1 MAAYP
6 CGEGPLQ
13 SSILNYAAGQTI
25 ANGATIAIGAG
36 GTVCVFTQRAMDL
49 MVDATGYHVD
59 GASPTTFEP
68 KRFFATRPGETTFD
82 SQQQRVGC
90 LEPQQVTTIQIA
102 GRAGIPASTPVVVVV
117 VNVASVMPI
126 GPGFVRLF
134 PCHKPQPGTSN
145 LNHQD
150 LQTIANNATIQL
162 SEARTVC
169 VYNHRQ
175 MDLIPEVTGY
185 TR

>member
-1 MAAYP
+1 M
-6 CGEGPLQ
+6 
-13 SSILNYAAGQTI
+13 
-25 ANGATIAIGAG
+25 
-36 GTVCVFTQRAMDL
+36 
-49 MVDATGYHVD
+49 
-59 GASPTTFEP
+59 
-68 KRFFATRPGETTFD
+68 
-82 SQQQRVGC
+82 
-90 LEPQQVTTIQIA
+90 
-102 GRAGIPASTPVVVVV
+102 
-117 VNVASVMPI
+117 
-126 GPGFVRLF
+126 RLF